1 MVTVGPKILIHWVKI
16 PENLSST
23 EIQDRLDL
31 LDAEECATYSRYK
44 VDLKKIEFL
53 VGRCLAKMALG
64 QFLHVQSG
72 NISFSKNEYG
82 KLFLKNSPKPL
93 YFNLSHTDEMVV
105 CAFSANDEIGIDVE
119 KTLADR
125 FEVMKHVYVP
135 EEIEWVNAQRDKKAK
150 LHAFYKLWTRKE
162 AVMKAVGKG
171 FSLSPLSFTVPF
183 DEEQAYDDEFYYYTF
198 VPTTGYMITVATKL
212 LSEQSPTYEMREVQL
227 AELLAGRVEFTSL
240 F

>member
-1 MVTVGPKILIHWVKI
+1 MLIYWVKI
-16 PENLSST
+16 PNGLLST

-31 LDAEECATYSRYK
+31 LDAEERATYSRYK
-44 VDLKKIEFL
+44 VDFKKIEFL

-64 QFLHVQSG
+64 QFLHVQPG

-105 CAFSANDEIGIDVE
+105 CALSANDEMGIDVE
-119 KTLADR
+119 KTLDDR

-135 EEIEWVNAQRDKKAK
+135 DEIEWVNAQRDKNAK

-171 FSLSPLSFTVPF
+171 FSLPPLSFTIPF
-183 DEEQAYDDEFYYYTF
+183 DEERAHDDEFYFYTF
-198 VPTTGYMITVATKL
+198 VPMTGYMITVVTRL
-212 LSEQSPTYEMREVQL
+212 LSEQSQTYVVREVQL
-227 AELLAGRVEFTSL
+227 AELLAGRVEFISL